1 MSQRHKSIYSNVLDE
16 IHKEVE
22 FSTSRSGGSG
32 GQHVNKVETKVTLK
46 WNVKDSEAISD
57 RQKNKIL
64 KKLKNNINQD
74 NELVLY
80 SQDSRSQIKNKKNV
94 LHKLDKLLVE
104 AWKETAPR
112 KKTKPSRA
120 SIIQRKRD
128 KKRRSEIKEMRKKPR
143 L

>member
-1 MSQRHKSIYSNVLDE
+1 MSQRHKTIYSQVLDE

-32 GQHVNKVETKVTLK
+32 GQHVNKVETKVTIK
-46 WNVKDSEAISD
+46 WNVELSKAITEKQ
-57 RQKNKIL
+57 RTKIF
-64 KKLKNNINQD
+64 KKLKNNINQE
-74 NELVLY
+74 NELILY

-112 KKTKPSRA
+112 KKTRPSNA
-120 SIIQRKRD
+120 SILQRKRD